1 MSPEIP
7 SSDTLSFKMTLPG
20 SMPGR
25 SSCAGMKIP
34 RDAWKIPPS
43 MALKI
48 DFRIINRWFMV
59 VLEGVVGCVP
69 RVCWS
74 FLRSFG
80 FGRKEED
87 NKNWRFTLR
96 ETFSKN
102 GRISEPQK
110 FWRSNHSSVIPPKI
124 YIKPEN
130 YHWKIVFLFQRK
142 YSQVPCQASGV
153 YLAFLSTHLDNI
165 TVVKMELGEVWKK
178 YLKPRPNNF
187 EMHDVGPQPSLE
199 KWLCL
204 HWSFPSSAWQS
215 DSDVQQPYATW
226 KIPIKRPFIPGSS
239 RNM

>member
-48 DFRIINRWFMV
+48 HFRIINRWFMV
-59 VLEGVVGCVP
+59 VLGGSWGAFQGYVGV
-69 RVCWS
+69 
-74 FLRSFG
+74 FLDLLVLE
-80 FGRKEED
+80 EED

-110 FWRSNHSSVIPPKI
+110 F
-124 YIKPEN
+124 
-130 YHWKIVFLFQRK
+130 
-142 YSQVPCQASGV
+142 
-153 YLAFLSTHLDNI
+153 
-165 TVVKMELGEVWKK
+165 
-178 YLKPRPNNF
+178 
-187 EMHDVGPQPSLE
+187 
-199 KWLCL
+199 
-204 HWSFPSSAWQS
+204 
-215 DSDVQQPYATW
+215 
-226 KIPIKRPFIPGSS
+226 
-239 RNM
+239 